1 MVEMMNLHKEPDS
14 ISVMSE
20 PEVKAPSQLD
30 LTRSQIISLFQNP
43 PSVEREISKVCHKPA
58 HMKERI
64 GEASNPGPDIVDP

>member
-1 MVEMMNLHKEPDS
+1 MNLHQEHDS

-20 PEVKAPSQLD
+20 PDLPPKAQTQLD

-43 PSVEREISKVCHKPA
+43 PAVERAISTVCHKPA